1 MRYARQE
8 ILPEIGAAGQAQLQS
23 SHAVIVGVGGL
34 GCPALQYLVAAGL
47 GRITIVDGDTISLTN
62 LHRQTLY
69 REDQTG
75 ALKADIAVETLRRL
89 NSDCA
94 LKSVPHALTP
104 ANAEALLADANIIL
118 DCADSFA
125 VSYILS
131 DVCEEKCL
139 PLISASALE
148 FNGYVGGFCGG
159 SPSLRAVFPDLPE
172 RAATCATAG
181 VLGPVV
187 GTIGAMQAQMAIA
200 QILGLE
206 PAPLGQLVT
215 LDLRN
220 YRFGGFRFD
229 NASEPTEMR
238 LRFIA
243 PHDINGNDFIVELRD
258 EEEASRPVSPS
269 ANRHRV
275 DDFGP
280 NGPIPNDGQR
290 AVLCCRSGLRSW
302 QAARRLQTYWSG
314 EISLIAMGN
323 TPETSSKS
331 HLKGTQ

>member
-8 ILPEIGAAGQAQLQS
+8 ILPEIGAVGQARLQS
-23 SHAVIVGVGGL
+23 SHAVVVGAGGL

-47 GRITIVDGDTISLTN
+47 GRITIVDGDIISLTN

-69 REDQTG
+69 KEDQTG

-89 NSDCA
+89 NSDCV

-104 ANAEALLADANIIL
+104 ANAETLLADADIVL

-131 DVCEEKCL
+131 DICEEKHL

-148 FNGYVGGFCGG
+148 FSGYVGGFCGG

-187 GTIGAMQAQMAIA
+187 GTIGAMQAQMTIA
-200 QILGLE
+200 QVLGLE

-229 NASEPTEMR
+229 NAPEPTGMR

-243 PHDINGNDFIVELRD
+243 PDSIRTEDFLVELRD
-258 EEEASRPVSPS
+258 VNEAPQPVSPN
-269 ANRHRV
+269 ANRHSV
-275 DDFGP
+275 DDFSP
-280 NGPIPNDGQR
+280 NGPTPNEGQR

-314 EISLIAMGN
+314 EISLIAMGD
-323 TPETSSKS
+323 TPETSPK
-331 HLKGTQ
+331 TP

>member
-8 ILPEIGAAGQAQLQS
+8 ILPEIGTIGQARLRS
-23 SHAVIVGVGGL
+23 AHAVVVGAGGL

-47 GRITIVDGDTISLTN
+47 GQITIVDGDTISLSN
-62 LHRQTLY
+62 FHRQTLY

-75 ALKADIAVETLRRL
+75 ALKAQIAVEILQRL
-89 NSDCA
+89 NSDCV
-94 LKSVPHALTP
+94 LKSVPYALTP
-104 ANAEALLADANIIL
+104 TNTEMLLADADIVL

-131 DVCEEKCL
+131 DICEEKRL

-200 QILGLE
+200 QILVLE
-206 PAPLGQLVT
+206 PAPLGQLIT

-229 NASEPTEMR
+229 TAPEPEGAL

-243 PHDINGNDFIVELRD
+243 PHDINADDFIVELRD
-258 EEEASRPVSPS
+258 MEETPQPVSPK
-269 ANRHRV
+269 ANRHSV
-275 DDFGP
+275 DDFCPSGP
-280 NGPIPNDGQR
+280 TPNEGQR

-302 QAARRLQTYWSG
+302 QAARRLQTYWDG
-314 EISLIAMGN
+314 EICLIAMGD
-323 TPETSSKS
+323 TPDTSPSF
-331 HLKGTQ
+331 

>member
-8 ILPEIGAAGQAQLQS
+8 ILPEIGTVGQARLQS
-23 SHAVIVGVGGL
+23 SHAVIVGAGGL

-47 GRITIVDGDTISLTN
+47 GQITIIDGDTISLTN

-75 ALKADIAVETLRRL
+75 ALKADIAVETLRQL
-89 NSDCA
+89 NSDCI
-94 LKSVPHALTP
+94 LESVPHALTP
-104 ANAEALLADANIIL
+104 ANAETLLADVNIVL

-139 PLISASALE
+139 PLISASALK

-159 SPSLRAVFPDLPE
+159 APSLRAVFPDLPE
-172 RAATCATAG
+172 RGATCATAG

-200 QILGLE
+200 QILGLG
-206 PAPLGQLVT
+206 PAPLGQLIT

-229 NASEPTEMR
+229 NAPEPTGTR

-243 PHDINGNDFIVELRD
+243 PHNINGNDFVVELRD
-258 EEEASRPVSPS
+258 VEEAPQPVSPK
-269 ANRHRV
+269 ANRYSV

-280 NGPIPNDGQR
+280 NGPTPNDGQR

-302 QAARRLQTYWSG
+302 QAARRLQTYWNG
-314 EISLIAMGN
+314 EISLIAMGD
-323 TPETSSKS
+323 TLETSPKY
-331 HLKGTQ
+331 L